1 MSGDGFVGYHCSVD
15 LPCVSHYKIS
25 MRYHLDGARLHAKIF
40 CAGVGVGCSWV
51 GFGFAQTAGT
61 MIGSTV
67 VIGWKDAAD
76 MDPPSSI
83 LKYRLG
89 AKTEAGV
96 VPMAAEHQTLGDVS
110 LSDKEE
116 CDEGCVDVPPPAED
130 KWANP
135 TCADQLANTDNCAA
149 RRDGSLDDGYCAAT
163 CGVCTACTGEMGL
176 EMAFNV
182 LLGDEG
188 MNPVDLQAAHI
199 VYAHGNQKNVQYH
212 GGVNRNFQ
220 TVNLLNSGP
229 APPPPPPPSPPPPLP
244 AAPVEDEIVSTCG
257 AIASRAL
264 LAPPATACGDVP
276 VGDMD
281 EMAVAFTYRYKRTPE
296 AKSGYYDD
304 KPGVSTTTF
313 GGGYLNDGKADK
325 KINKGNAV
333 GCFAPCADAGS
344 DEVGAIYGTEP
355 LLELAA
361 PTRLSS
367 VTLHFITAWKL
378 NRWAPML
385 VRVSGGL
392 TPEADAYSAVIEE
405 RGGLMKTDKKGA
417 KGSVVLDGGE
427 LGHWGDVQY
436 VKVTHVVPVKGP
448 STALT
453 EIELRTRGKAA
464 DDGDCGS
471 YYLKAGDGD
480 GYLLCYQE
488 GAACKATAAVC
499 TRAMQGI
506 FARDTEGYSV
516 TVVIAAVLASL
527 FGGALFASLAAIY
540 LNKRRE
546 YVYREASLPPPPK
559 LGDGDISL
567 RSEVFSQGSTLSV
580 GGEKSTGLRTERA

>member
-1 MSGDGFVGYHCSVD
+1 
-15 LPCVSHYKIS
+15 

-96 VPMAAEHQTLGDVS
+96 VPMAAEHQTLGDAMPRYRQGGVRRGMRRRAAAGRRQVG
-110 LSDKEE
+110 EP
-116 CDEGCVDVPPPAED
+116 DVRRPAGEHR
-130 KWANP
+130 
-135 TCADQLANTDNCAA
+135 QLRGAA
-149 RRDGSLDDGYCAAT
+149 RRQPGRRRCAAT

-188 MNPVDLQAAHI
+188 MNPVDLQAAHL

-244 AAPVEDEIVSTCG
+244 ASAVEDEIVSTCG

-264 LAPPATACGDVP
+264 LAPPATACGDVHP

-281 EMAVAFTYRYKRTPE
+281 EMAVAFTYRYPRRPSQE
-296 AKSGYYDD
+296 RLLRRQAG
-304 KPGVSTTTF
+304 GEHATF

-355 LLELAA
+355 LLEL
-361 PTRLSS
+361 
-367 VTLHFITAWKL
+367 
-378 NRWAPML
+378 
-385 VRVSGGL
+385 GG
-392 TPEADAYSAVIEE
+392 ADAALVGHAPLHHGVEAQPVGADARKGE
-405 RGGLMKTDKKGA
+405 RRPHAGGRRVLGRDRGA
-417 KGSVVLDGGE
+417 RRADEDG
-427 LGHWGDVQY
+427 
-436 VKVTHVVPVKGP
+436 
-448 STALT
+448 
-453 EIELRTRGKAA
+453 
-464 DDGDCGS
+464 
-471 YYLKAGDGD
+471 
-480 GYLLCYQE
+480 
-488 GAACKATAAVC
+488 
-499 TRAMQGI
+499 
-506 FARDTEGYSV
+506 
-516 TVVIAAVLASL
+516 
-527 FGGALFASLAAIY
+527 
-540 LNKRRE
+540 
-546 YVYREASLPPPPK
+546 
-559 LGDGDISL
+559 
-567 RSEVFSQGSTLSV
+567 
-580 GGEKSTGLRTERA
+580 